1 MLDQYPDWW
10 TQKDYAVLRAVEVF
24 GTVRGRKALHKVL
37 YFANL
42 KQHLFKYQW
51 YKYGPYSPDLAP
63 TIANHVFSKSL
74 YVEKD
79 ESGGKPRYD
88 MSLAAGGRRLLGH
101 GPEPEIDAAVEWAHG
116 LLDGMDP
123 REMELMASVHY
134 LASCVRE
141 QGEVYGLMQ
150 RLKPAA
156 NFAEKDVDRAFRFL
170 GNKSCLKLR
179 C

>member
-1 MLDQYPDWW
+1 MLGPYPDWW
-10 TQKDYAVLRAVEVF
+10 TAKDYAVLRAVEAF

-63 TIANHVFSKSL
+63 TIANHVFSRSL
-74 YVEKD
+74 YEGQ
-79 ESGGKPRYD
+79 SGGNTSHD

-101 GPEPEIDAAVEWAHG
+101 GSDKEIDAAVEWARD

-123 REMELMASVHY
+123 RETELTASVHY

-156 NFAEKDVDRAFRFL
+156 NFAKKDVDRALRFL
-170 GNKSCLKLR
+170 EDNDCLSLR

>member
-1 MLDQYPDWW
+1 MLGPYPDWW
-10 TQKDYAVLRAVEVF
+10 TTKDYAVLKAVEVF
-24 GTVRGRKALHKVL
+24 GTVRGRKALHKIL

-42 KQHLFKYQW
+42 KEHMFKYQW

-63 TIANHVFSKSL
+63 TIANHVSSESL
-74 YVEKD
+74 RVEKD
-79 ESGGKPRYD
+79 ESGGNTRYD
-88 MSLAAGGRRLLGH
+88 MSLAAGGIRLLGH
-101 GPEPEIDAAVEWAHG
+101 DPEIEIDAAVEWAHD
-116 LLDGMDP
+116 LLDRMDP

-156 NFAEKDVDRAFRFL
+156 NFAKKMWIGPSDFWRTTTA
-170 GNKSCLKLR
+170 
-179 C
+179 